1 MAGRDAASSFS
12 TCVEG
17 PPLTIQAQEA
27 AYTKFAKPFF
37 FFNIYFCCVRKD
49 KGHLKKHIL
58 VHNYL
63 MPNSRFLVFFY

>member
-17 PPLTIQAQEA
+17 PPLAIQAQEA

-37 FFNIYFCCVRKD
+37 FLIFIFAVCVRI
-49 KGHLKKHIL
+49 KGT
-58 VHNYL
+58 
-63 MPNSRFLVFFY
+63 